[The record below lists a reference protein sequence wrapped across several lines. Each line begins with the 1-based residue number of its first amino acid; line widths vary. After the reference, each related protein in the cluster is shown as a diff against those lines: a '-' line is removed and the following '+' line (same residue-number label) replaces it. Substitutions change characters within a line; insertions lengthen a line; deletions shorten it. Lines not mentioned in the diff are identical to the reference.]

1 MTTMTMS
8 FDVEER
14 RNGWVFRFPSG
25 DESALWRG
33 PYNTRGEAERAAI
46 KACEE
51 YLAQSVLDAFGLK

>member
-1 MTTMTMS
+1 MTDMTLA

-14 RNGWVFRFPSG
+14 RNGWVFRFPAG

-33 PYNTRGEAERAAI
+33 PYPTRAAAEKAAL

-51 YLAQSVLDAFGLK
+51 FLVQSVAEAFGLN